1 MEQKKTEQADLEKK
15 RGLFLQI
22 GLVVVMGLV
31 LLAFEWKSKP
41 KLDNTFG
48 ERLAEEVDEEI
59 IPITRQPETPPPPEE
74 PDPDGEPC
82 AEPEP
87 PQAPVSDSPVE
98 SERTKEHKAVGLRSL
113 LSKLKRAIKKRATKI
128 VEIFPAKKGKAK
140 TPKKVNGKKTGK
152 EKK

>member
-1 MEQKKTEQADLEKK
+1 MKDTIQNIKGYIQSFKNTL
-15 RGLFLQI
+15 LVHLQNDVEFAYKYI
-22 GLVVVMGLV
+22 DTAVG
-31 LLAFEWKSKP
+31 
-41 KLDNTFG
+41 TFV
-48 ERLAEEVDEEI
+48 E
-59 IPITRQPETPPPPEE
+59 PPPETPPPPEE

-140 TPKKVNGKKTGK
+140 THQKVNGKITGK